1 MYICTYKRAGVRVY
15 VPDLFSIRWCFVQSL
30 KAICTRGESRAE
42 NKTPT
47 GCFASL
53 FSLFFFFFFSFFSYS
68 KERWIAGF
76 IMYRESRGIQ
86 SIKRAYRCYVMYT

>member
-1 MYICTYKRAGVRVY
+1 MY

-53 FSLFFFFFFSFFSYS
+53 FSLFFFSFFSLFS
-68 KERWIAGF
+68 LTRRNDG
-76 IMYRESRGIQ
+76 SRDLSCTENHAVFKVLSEPIG
-86 SIKRAYRCYVMYT
+86 VT